1 MRFLVAEYRS
11 KYEAGI
17 AKNSPKNVE
26 YESVK
31 LKWVPP
37 VKVRTYTPD
46 WLLPN
51 GIIVE
56 SKGRFLSA
64 DRTKM
69 IEVIKQNPD
78 RDIRMLF
85 MNASVKLSKKSKTT
99 YGDWCDKNN
108 IKWAEGDCI
117 PQSWLNEKRKHKL

>member
-1 MRFLVAEYRS
+1 MWFLVVEYRS
-11 KYEAGI
+11 KYEASI
-17 AKNSPKNVE
+17 AKNSPKDVK

-31 LKWVPP
+31 LKWTPP

-46 WLLPN
+46 WVLPN

-69 IEVIKQNPD
+69 VEVIKQNPD

-108 IKWAEGDCI
+108 IKWAEGDKM
-117 PQSWLNEKRKHKL
+117 PTAWLNEKNK

>member
-1 MRFLVAEYRS
+1 MAEYRS

-26 YESVK
+26 YEIVK
-31 LKWVPP
+31 LKWIPP

-56 SKGRFLSA
+56 SKGRFVSA

-78 RDIRMLF
+78 KDIRMLF

-99 YGDWCDKNN
+99 YGDWCDKHN
-108 IKWAEGDCI
+108 IKWAEGNEI
-117 PQSWLNEKRKHKL
+117 PKAWLNEKKK